1 MTGATPKQ
9 AKRNFIGTRT
19 PKWKFRHLRVLSSS
33 RVSDLARD
41 ACDGSGADHSH
52 LESGGPAGVKSDT
65 LSGIDGFADPGI
77 RMNKLYYGDNLTV
90 LRGVFDDESV
100 DLVYLDPPF
109 NSQATYNVLFR
120 STAGEQSRAQIAAF
134 DDTWQWGDEAE
145 LAFDGVMHGQN
156 TDAAELLRA
165 MRSFLKESDMMAYLS
180 MMSVRLLELHR
191 VLKPAGSLYLHC
203 DSTASHYLKLLLDA
217 VFGATAF
224 RNEII
229 WKRRVG
235 MSSAVHE
242 SNRFG
247 TCTDTLLFYAKA
259 DETLFHPQYN
269 MDSAEYQ
276 GYIRTRFTMVDEQ
289 GRRFQPDNL
298 TNPAY
303 RPNLIYEYKGYK
315 PPANGWAISKQ
326 KMEQWDREGRLY
338 FPPNKNSRIRRKRF
352 VDELKGMPVQNLWT
366 DIPEIN
372 SQAQER
378 LGYPTQKPQA
388 LLERIIAASSSE
400 GDVVLDPFCGCGT
413 TIHAAQKLKREW
425 IGIDITHLAISL
437 IEKRLKDAFPGIQY
451 EVHGTPKDLEGAR
464 DLAMRDKYQFQWWAV
479 SLVDAV
485 PFAGKK
491 KGADSGI
498 DGLIYFKPEGKTTEK
513 AIVSVK
519 GGDNVNVAMV
529 RDLAHVV
536 DRENAKIG
544 VFITLADS
552 TGPMRT
558 EAVKAGFY
566 ETLYGKHPK
575 LQILTIRELFEGKK
589 PDIPLVESS
598 FKKAPKE
605 ARGDQ
610 NGLPF

>member
-1 MTGATPKQ
+1 MVPLTEV
-9 AKRNFIGTRT
+9 
-19 PKWKFRHLRVLSSS
+19 RVN
-33 RVSDLARD
+33 A
-41 ACDGSGADHSH
+41 
-52 LESGGPAGVKSDT
+52 
-65 LSGIDGFADPGI
+65 
-77 RMNKLYYGDNLTV
+77 LYYGDNLTV
-90 LRGVFDDESV
+90 LRENIERESV
-100 DLVYLDPPF
+100 DLIYLDPPF

-120 STAGEQSRAQIAAF
+120 STAGEQSQAQIEAF
-134 DDTWQWGDEAE
+134 EDTWHWGDEAE
-145 LAFDGVMHGQN
+145 RAFDEVIRSWN
-156 TDAAELLRA
+156 TDAAELLRSL
-165 MRSFLKESDMMAYLS
+165 RSFLKENDMMAYLC
-180 MMSVRLLELHR
+180 MMAVRLLELHR
-191 VLKPAGSLYLHC
+191 VLKPTGSIYLHC
-203 DSTASHYLKLLLDA
+203 DSTASHYLRVLMDS
-217 VFGATAF
+217 VFGPSNF

-247 TCTDTLLFYAKA
+247 ICTDTILFYSESAA
-259 DETLFHPQYN
+259 SLFHPQYN
-269 MDSAEYQ
+269 MDSPEYKA
-276 GYIRTRFTMVDEQ
+276 YIEERFTMTDES
-289 GRRFQPDNL
+289 GRRFQPTSL
-298 TNPAY
+298 VNPAY
-303 RPNLIYEYKGYK
+303 RPNLIYDYKGYK
-315 PPANGWAISKQ
+315 PHPNGWMITKE
-326 KMEQWDREGRLY
+326 KMEQWDREGKLY
-338 FPPNKNSRIRRKRF
+338 FPKDKNGRLRRKSF
-352 VDELKGMPVQNLWT
+352 ADELKGMPVQNHWT

-388 LLERIIAASSSE
+388 LLERIISASSDQ
-400 GDVVLDPFCGCGT
+400 GDTVLDPFCGCGT

-437 IEKRLKDAFPGIQY
+437 IEKRLNDAFPGIKY

-464 DLAMRDKYQFQWWAV
+464 ALAAQDKYQFQWWAV

-485 PFAGKK
+485 PFGGKK

-498 DGLIYFKPEGKTTEK
+498 DGLIYFKPEGKATEK

-536 DRENAKIG
+536 DREKAKIG

-558 EAVKAGFY
+558 EAVKAGYY
-566 ETLYGKHPK
+566 ETLYGKYPR
-575 LQILTIRELFEGKK
+575 LQILTIADLFGGKQ
-589 PDIPLVESS
+589 PNIPLVDSAS

-605 ARGDQ
+605 AEGGDQ
-610 NGLPF
+610 DRLPF